1 MNKFQLNIFSKASY
15 EIMLVFL
22 QFFIISL
29 HFFQWGFIPQKQ
41 IIQVSSLS
49 YLVEF
54 LIIIVSFIIMLVGIK
69 DLGRNLSPF
78 PRPINNSNLVTTG
91 IYRFTRHPMYYSLIF
106 ISFGFFIIILVA
118 IKDLGRNLSPFPRPI
133 NNSKLVTTGI
143 YRFTRHPMYYSLIFI
158 SIGVFII
165 KLSIYYL
172 FLTIILALIIKF
184 KIALEEK
191 YLINKFKNY
200 LLYKNEV
207 KV

>member
-1 MNKFQLNIFSKASY
+1 MSKFQLKNFFKAAY
-15 EIMLVFL
+15 DLMLVFL
-22 QFFIISL
+22 QLFIISL
-29 HFFQWGFIPQKQ
+29 HFFQWEFLPQKQ
-41 IIQVSSLS
+41 IIQSSHFS
-49 YLVEF
+49 YFLGI
-54 LIIIVSFIIMLVGIK
+54 LIIIIAFVIMLVSIK

-91 IYRFTRHPMYYSLIF
+91 IYRFM
-106 ISFGFFIIILVA
+106 
-118 IKDLGRNLSPFPRPI
+118 
-133 NNSKLVTTGI
+133 
-143 YRFTRHPMYYSLIFI
+143 RHPMYYSLIFI

-172 FLTIILALIIKF
+172 FLTTSLALIIKF

-191 YLINKFKNY
+191 YLMNKFKDY

>member
-1 MNKFQLNIFSKASY
+1 MTKFQFKIFLKAAY
-15 EIMLVFL
+15 EIILVFL

-29 HFFQWGFIPQKQ
+29 HFFQWEFIPQKQ
-41 IIQVSSLS
+41 IIQVSPLS
-49 YLVEF
+49 
-54 LIIIVSFIIMLVGIK
+54 
-69 DLGRNLSPF
+69 DL
-78 PRPINNSNLVTTG
+78 
-91 IYRFTRHPMYYSLIF
+91 
-106 ISFGFFIIILVA
+106 FGFFIIIISLIILLVA

-133 NNSKLVTTGI
+133 KNSNLVTTGI

-172 FLTIILALIIKF
+172 CLTISLALIIKF

-191 YLINKFKNY
+191 YLMNKFKNY